1 MTFEH
6 ARNEIRNLGLNIS
19 RKNSAGEYRITKHDA
34 KRPEWSENIAYY
46 TDDLDDAISTAKA
59 MARELKP
66 IK

>member
-19 RKNSAGEYRITKHDA
+19 RKNSADEYRITKHDA
-34 KRPEWSENIAYY
+34 KRPEWSEAIAYY